1 MSNTLTIPYPPG
13 GQLVCG
19 VGQMPKVKIIG
30 GQVHAECCMPPS
42 GMKLRQGGELTLQG
56 KRWVLSEVKEEQ
68 YNRDRGNVSFIDE
81 EIISAGR
88 YEFVDSLGRGI
99 VVLFQVPGE
108 GSEGTTPPAVAY

>member
-1 MSNTLTIPYPPG
+1 MSNSLTIPYPPG

-42 GMKLRQGGELTLQG
+42 GVEVRKGDELTLQG
-56 KRWVLSEVKEEQ
+56 KLWVLSEVKEDTF
-68 YNRDRGNVSFIDE
+68 RHDRSYISLADE
-81 EIISAGR
+81 GIISAGR
-88 YEFVDSLGRGI
+88 YEFVDGRGRGI

-108 GSEGTTPPAVAY
+108 GSEDRSPPTVAY

>member
-1 MSNTLTIPYPPG
+1 MTNILTIPYPPG

-42 GMKLRQGGELTLQG
+42 GMKLRQGNELTLQG

-68 YNRDRGNVSFIDE
+68 YSRDRGYVSSIDE

-88 YEFVDSLGRGI
+88 YEFMDSRGRRI

-108 GSEGTTPPAVAY
+108 SSEGSTPPTVTY